1 MIYKIKQMA
10 AASGWSHAT
19 KISYMQ
25 SRLDGL
31 AKRWYDS
38 LPKYDYGWEAW
49 KRKILQAFPDHR
61 DFAISLRTM
70 LARKKYEAESWSQ
83 YYFNKM
89 ELIRVCELSDKQAV
103 SCVIDGIQND
113 VIQTGARAG
122 RYENPEVLYS
132 SFLSTLVTQ
141 KAEGQREQQSQHK
154 TRPTFKDNR
163 NRREDRNVRMGTS
176 FSRHK
181 PKCLDTI

>member
-1 MIYKIKQMA
+1 MMPNPGVNIIL
-10 AASGWSHAT
+10 T
-19 KISYMQ
+19 K
-25 SRLDGL
+25 
-31 AKRWYDS
+31 
-38 LPKYDYGWEAW
+38 W
-49 KRKILQAFPDHR
+49 KP
-61 DFAISLRTM
+61 
-70 LARKKYEAESWSQ
+70 
-83 YYFNKM
+83 
-89 ELIRVCELSDKQAV
+89 IRVCELSDKQAV

-163 NRREDRNVRMGTS
+163 NRREDRNVRMGAS
-176 FSRHK
+176 FPRHK
-181 PKCLDTI
+181 PKCLDTLYLSGQFLLNHLI

>member
-1 MIYKIKQMA
+1 MKPNPGVNI
-10 AASGWSHAT
+10 
-19 KISYMQ
+19 
-25 SRLDGL
+25 
-31 AKRWYDS
+31 
-38 LPKYDYGWEAW
+38 
-49 KRKILQAFPDHR
+49 
-61 DFAISLRTM
+61 
-70 LARKKYEAESWSQ
+70 
-83 YYFNKM
+83 
-89 ELIRVCELSDKQAV
+89 IRVCELSDKQAV

-176 FSRHK
+176 FPRHK